1 MSQNPIDE
9 SGAELTRL
17 VRATGNSLSGL
28 RRVWRDERAFRT
40 EVVVL
45 AALIPLALWLAGD
58 ALEFAL
64 LVGVW
69 LIVIAGELGNSAVE
83 ATVDRIGTENHELS
97 GKAKDAASAM
107 VMILIVI
114 AALVWLGFLL
124 GKSW

>member
-1 MSQNPIDE
+1 MSHDPIDDA
-9 SGAELTRL
+9 GDELRRL

-40 EVVVL
+40 EVLLL
-45 AALIPLALWLAGD
+45 AALVPLALWLAEG

-69 LIVIAGELGNSAVE
+69 LLVIAGELGNSAIE
-83 ATVDRIGTENHELS
+83 ATVDRIGTENHPLS

-107 VMILIVI
+107 VMVLIVV

-124 GKSW
+124 GTPW